1 MPSPPLVH
9 RYNINTARNQECAW
23 LDSNQQSLASEANA
37 LSIELQAPTYFT
49 RDTRINPP
57 QGTISI
63 PCLSSSSKIR
73 FMPMESED
81 MCPTLI
87 TLMWAVSASF
97 LWSSDKCIAITVP
110 MP

>member
-37 LSIELQAPTYFT
+37 LSIELQALAYFA

-63 PCLSSSSKIR
+63 PCFSSSSRIR
-73 FMPMESED
+73 FIPMESED
-81 MCPTLI
+81 IWPTLI
-87 TLMWAVSASF
+87 TLIWLVSASF
-97 LWSSDKCIAITVP
+97 L
-110 MP
+110 